1 MIAAIGAERELL
13 AVFLVGL
20 FLFGSGQASNLLAR
34 YTATDLADPEHR
46 SQAMS
51 RVVFASTF
59 GAVFG
64 PLLIAPA
71 QRAGE
76 VWFGLGRYTGPW
88 LLGSV
93 CFLLAM
99 GNTWL
104 RLRPDPLVVAGGLST
119 AGSTAPPMRHSLAVI
134 RGFPLARLA
143 LASMAV
149 SQGAMVAVMTM
160 TPVHMKLH
168 GHEAL
173 SPYVISM
180 HIGGMFAFSPLVG
193 RFADRRG
200 RIPAVRTGAAI
211 LVVSTLMA
219 SVAGA
224 ADWLLFPALW
234 GLGLGWNFGLIGGS
248 ALLSES
254 VPADDR
260 VGVQGTADLLMSLC
274 GALAGF
280 SSGFIRRAAGYHV
293 LADLAAIAAGT
304 LLVVA
309 YLANRRVSPVEIRPS
324 EQVAG

>member
-1 MIAAIGAERELL
+1 
-13 AVFLVGL
+13 
-20 FLFGSGQASNLLAR
+20 
-34 YTATDLADPEHR
+34 
-46 SQAMS
+46 
-51 RVVFASTF
+51 
-59 GAVFG
+59 
-64 PLLIAPA
+64 
-71 QRAGE
+71 
-76 VWFGLGRYTGPW
+76 
-88 LLGSV
+88 
-93 CFLLAM
+93 
-99 GNTWL
+99 
-104 RLRPDPLVVAGGLST
+104 
-119 AGSTAPPMRHSLAVI
+119 
-134 RGFPLARLA
+134 
-143 LASMAV
+143 MAV

-168 GHEAL
+168 GHESL

-211 LVVSTLMA
+211 LLVSTLMA
-219 SVAGA
+219 SVAGVT
-224 ADWLLFPALW
+224 DWLLFPALW

-280 SSGFIRRAAGYHV
+280 SSGFIRRAVGYHV
-293 LADLAAIAAGT
+293 LADLAAIAAGA

-309 YLANRRVSPVEIRPS
+309 YVANRRVSAVEIRPS
-324 EQVAG
+324 EQVAR